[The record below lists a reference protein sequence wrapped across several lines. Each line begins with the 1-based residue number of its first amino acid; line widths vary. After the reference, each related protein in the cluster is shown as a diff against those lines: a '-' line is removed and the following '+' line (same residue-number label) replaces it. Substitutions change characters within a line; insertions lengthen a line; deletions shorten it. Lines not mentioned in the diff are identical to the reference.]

1 MLVDVLTKKQTDTP
15 HFIEY
20 RRRYY
25 LKLRDTFPRRMGMG
39 NERFR
44 KHRKE
49 KYNETKRLLKEF
61 DEYS

>member
-1 MLVDVLTKKQTDTP
+1 
-15 HFIEY
+15 
-20 RRRYY
+20 
-25 LKLRDTFPRRMGMG
+25 MGMG